1 MKLNNITDIKSK
13 IENYKI
19 SFSDIKKIV
28 NAIKINKG
36 NIRIVGGMVR
46 DLLLKQN
53 KSSEID
59 LVTNLDPSEIIDAF
73 KKSNIE
79 YITVGLKY
87 GCITA
92 KINGKLIEI
101 TSLRKDVENDGRW
114 PVVEYTKDW
123 KLDAKRRD
131 FTINSIYID
140 FNGNI
145 YDSEN
150 GIKDLK
156 NKKIIFIG
164 NPVKRIKEDY
174 LRILRF

>member
-73 KKSNIE
+73 KKV
-79 YITVGLKY
+79 T
-87 GCITA
+87 
-92 KINGKLIEI
+92 
-101 TSLRKDVENDGRW
+101 
-114 PVVEYTKDW
+114 
-123 KLDAKRRD
+123 
-131 FTINSIYID
+131 
-140 FNGNI
+140 
-145 YDSEN
+145 
-150 GIKDLK
+150 
-156 NKKIIFIG
+156 
-164 NPVKRIKEDY
+164 
-174 LRILRF
+174 